1 MFRLLGKAIVGHPY
15 KFIVAAVLLAAI
27 AIAGA
32 VQSRFVSDYD
42 STLPERSPL
51 TGQIHRIQDLFGSR
65 STLALIVSGGS
76 PSDRL
81 SATCALST
89 VLERT
94 RGVAPGRVYG
104 VGSNAMKY
112 VADEAGE
119 LQVVGL
125 GELCARGDAL
135 TPAVLDGL
143 GPQGALVQAPNGS
156 LTVYADL
163 DAISGDYGA
172 ILRKIDGDIAR
183 IEADGV
189 MIDYSGQPAF
199 LAQNDMFS
207 KRIALFFP
215 GIMLLILLLHWEAL
229 RSVQAVVIPIFT
241 GLTATAIAIGV
252 YGWLKLPLDTY
263 AVLAPILVLAVGAGH
278 SVQLLKR
285 YMEEVRARVPDGR
298 VTRAQ
303 NDEALVETVA
313 AMGPVLALAVVGAT
327 ACLFALL
334 LLDVAALARFGVLA
348 GVGILGALFLEL
360 SLVPAIRAVLPP
372 PLVKPGFGELS
383 TLWNRALS
391 AVGEVALTAP
401 RIFVACGLALFA
413 GLLALGLANV
423 RPSHSISVYTDQ
435 DLPVQRTIRTFVG
448 AGVGPYVLDVVIDA
462 GGPQRAFEP
471 EAMEAARSLQAV
483 LADDPAVRTTLSA
496 PSVIGFLKCRFSGV
510 ADCAAVRI
518 ESAEEASQ
526 IWTVLFGGGRDAG
539 LIDDTGRYLRIRAF
553 VDTDETNVADRL
565 IALSEGVARAEHLDI
580 TVGGSALAAKALAD
594 GIIRVSLEKAVLLI
608 VVVALIGALA
618 FRSLKMAALFAIPSL
633 ITVLTNFAYLGW
645 SGVTLNVA
653 TAAVATIAVGVGL
666 DYLVYIA
673 FRIREAQRR
682 GLPFE
687 AAVREGHRSAGGAAL
702 CVAMAVAA
710 GYLVL
715 LLSPGYLL
723 HHWIAALVPITM
735 LSSLFGALF
744 VFPFLLRVTRNR
756 QSDRVQPDRPL
767 GEARYGGEDLASGV
781 GSTMQPSA
789 RSADAK
795 AP

>member
-1 MFRLLGKAIVGHPY
+1 MFRLLGRAIVGHPY
-15 KFIVAAVLLAAI
+15 KFIVAAALVAAV
-27 AIAGA
+27 AIAGVA
-32 VQSRFVSDYD
+32 QSRFVSDYD

-51 TGQIHRIQDLFGSR
+51 TSQIHKIQDLFGAR
-65 STLALIVSGGS
+65 STLALIVSGGA
-76 PSDRL
+76 PSDRF
-81 SATCALST
+81 SAACALTT

-104 VGSNAMKY
+104 VGSNTMKY
-112 VADEAGE
+112 VSDDAGE

-125 GELCARGDAL
+125 GELCAGGDGL
-135 TPAVLDGL
+135 TPAVLEGL
-143 GPQGALVQAPNGS
+143 GPQAALVQAPNGS

-163 DAISGDYGA
+163 DAISGVYGE
-172 ILRKIDGDIAR
+172 ILKKIDGDIAR
-183 IEADGV
+183 IEGDGV

-241 GLTATAIAIGV
+241 GLTATAIAVGV
-252 YGWLKLPLDTY
+252 YGWMKLPLDTY

-285 YMEEVRARVPDGR
+285 YMEEVRARVPEGR
-298 VTRAQ
+298 ATRAQ
-303 NDEALVETVA
+303 NDEALVETIA
-313 AMGPVLALAVVGAT
+313 AMGPVLTLAVIGAT

-348 GVGILGALFLEL
+348 GVGVLAALALEL
-360 SLVPAIRAVLPP
+360 TLVPAIRAVLPLP
-372 PLVKPGFGELS
+372 TVKPGFGELS
-383 TLWNRALS
+383 SLWNRGLS
-391 AVGEVALTAP
+391 AVGEIALRAP
-401 RIFVACGLALFA
+401 RLYVVAGLSIFAALLAVGLAV
-413 GLLALGLANV
+413 V

-435 DLPVQRTIRTFVG
+435 NLPVQRTIRTFVG

-462 GGPQRAFEP
+462 GGPQQAYEP
-471 EAMEAARSLQAV
+471 KAMEAARALQAV
-483 LADDPAVRTTLSA
+483 LAEDPAVRTTLSA
-496 PSVIGFLKCRFSGV
+496 PSVIGFLKCRFAG
-510 ADCAAVRI
+510 APDCAAVRI

-539 LIDDTGRYLRIRAF
+539 LIDDSGRYLRVRAF
-553 VDTDETNVADRL
+553 VETDETNVASRL
-565 IALSEGVARAEHLDI
+565 IDLAESSARSRGLDV

-608 VVVALIGALA
+608 VVVALIGGLA
-618 FRSLKMAALFAIPSL
+618 FRSLKMAVLFAIPSV

-666 DYLVYIA
+666 DYLIYLA
-673 FRIREAQRR
+673 FRIREAQAR

-715 LLSPGYLL
+715 LFSPGYLL

-744 VFPFLLRVTRNR
+744 VFPFLLRITQGWERKGAAP
-756 QSDRVQPDRPL
+756 S
-767 GEARYGGEDLASGV
+767 GG
-781 GSTMQPSA
+781 
-789 RSADAK
+789 
-795 AP
+795 